1 MGGRS
6 QAVGPQWR
14 HLILEGSPEG
24 LALSEDAHRL
34 FFPSR
39 SSSHLGCLV
48 SPPGGRDHIPAL
60 CSVTIKR
67 MAIIILISSPR
78 IHREAGTL

>member
-1 MGGRS
+1 MGPR
-6 QAVGPQWR
+6 WR

-24 LALSEDAHRL
+24 LALSEDARWL

-48 SPPGGRDHIPAL
+48 SLPGGRDHIPQL
-60 CSVTIKR
+60 CAQLPLKEWQS
-67 MAIIILISSPR
+67 LS
-78 IHREAGTL
+78 